1 MGWEHQHHSRAKI
14 SHHRRRW
21 LAHVGTEQPSL
32 STTIALQEKIERKS
46 RGRNKTARSHF
57 HLVALWHSFA
67 RIYDFERFSAFDFPD
82 FTKKGDQGTFTGTT
96 IEWTFCAN
104 TSIVK
109 VFGLLQHSHGIFI
122 PGITAEHWWHQ
133 FSCLWLQ
140 VPMWILSLCKSQI
153 RYRTLY
159 VLCNPQQRLI
169 CWCLFLYRFNQED
182 QLQKIQQRNLVTSN
196 RCWRVRPS
204 FPPSHLVVATA
215 YRIVELGQGH
225 IILGAKWK
233 WKGGTA
239 RPPRMPVESEGL
251 EGFSP
256 KRKKCSPT

>member
-1 MGWEHQHHSRAKI
+1 M
-14 SHHRRRW
+14 SHPNPEKNGLRTPAPFTRH
-21 LAHVGTEQPSL
+21 ANQSPQTAMVGTCWHWA
-32 STTIALQEKIERKS
+32 TITVHNHCATRKIERKS
-46 RGRNKTARSHF
+46 RGRNKTARSQF

-182 QLQKIQQRNLVTSN
+182 QLQKIQQQNLVTSN
-196 RCWRVRPS
+196 RRWRVRPS

-225 IILGAKWK
+225 IILVAKWK

-239 RPPRMPVESEGL
+239 PPRMPVESEG
-251 EGFSP
+251 
-256 KRKKCSPT
+256 

>member
-1 MGWEHQHHSRAKI
+1 MQEDVSVGSLVALKFSQICLDHIAIITRQIAGCRRPSWCRPACTSARLNPRFFTRGSAPIYEDGHGWHWA
-14 SHHRRRW
+14 
-21 LAHVGTEQPSL
+21 
-32 STTIALQEKIERKS
+32 TITVLHYLQEKIERKKQ
-46 RGRNKTARSHF
+46 RTNKTAGSQF

-67 RIYDFERFSAFDFPD
+67 RIYDFGRFSAFDFPD
-82 FTKKGDQGTFTGTT
+82 LTKKGDQGTFTGTT

-122 PGITAEHWWHQ
+122 PGITAERWWHQ

-182 QLQKIQQRNLVTSN
+182 QLQKIQQQNLVTSN
-196 RCWRVRPS
+196 RRWRVRPS
-204 FPPSHLVVATA
+204 FHLP
-215 YRIVELGQGH
+215 I
-225 IILGAKWK
+225 
-233 WKGGTA
+233 
-239 RPPRMPVESEGL
+239 S
-251 EGFSP
+251 S
-256 KRKKCSPT
+256 

>member
-1 MGWEHQHHSRAKI
+1 MGWEHQHHSRATQI

-21 LAHVGTEQPSL
+21 LAL
-32 STTIALQEKIERKS
+32 SKHHCLQRDKIERKS
-46 RGRNKTARSHF
+46 RGRNKTAGSQF
-57 HLVALWHSFA
+57 HLVALWHSLEFMTLGGSA
-67 RIYDFERFSAFDFPD
+67 LLTSHISRIKALN
-82 FTKKGDQGTFTGTT
+82 QGTFTGTT

-133 FSCLWLQ
+133 FSRLWLQ

-159 VLCNPQQRLI
+159 VLCNPEQRLI

-182 QLQKIQQRNLVTSN
+182 QLRKIQQQN
-196 RCWRVRPS
+196 
-204 FPPSHLVVATA
+204 
-215 YRIVELGQGH
+215 
-225 IILGAKWK
+225 
-233 WKGGTA
+233 
-239 RPPRMPVESEGL
+239 
-251 EGFSP
+251 
-256 KRKKCSPT
+256 